1 MVQGQGRHQ
10 SGRSL
15 LNQGIFHKSCFALKV
30 DVMTKAFP
38 TQRLIRQRT
47 HKITP
52 IIHQFLSLDSKGIQ

>member
-30 DVMTKAFP
+30 DVMTNISNYSYFP
-38 TQRLIRQRT
+38 PQRLIKQRI
-47 HKITP
+47 HKIR
-52 IIHQFLSLDSKGIQ
+52 ILLKYQRV